1 MRAIKKFL
9 FRQAERRLKKIPA
22 LYRGQARFK
31 LHYPGKYTFGI
42 GSYGLPK
49 VHDWNEGATLR
60 IGSFCSI
67 AENVQILLGGHHHAE
82 WLTTY
87 PLLDMLKESAGTAGC
102 GFSRG
107 GFCGRGGGFGDRSRC
122 GLSRGRCFGCF
133 SSRGRHCCGTGAR
146 DVERDSS
153 RGNAIADRYGD
164 AVQALFQVNRKF
176 TFIRGHFDF
185 LAVDPDHFL
194 VRADLYVHG
203 FLVRA
208 GSQAGLQNA
217 QTWQSVGHGLGIG
230 VCLGLGF

>member
-22 LYRGQARFK
+22 LYRGQARFT

-107 GFCGRGGGFGDRSRC
+107 DVVIGNDVWLCSNSIV
-122 GLSRGRCFGCF
+122 LSGVSIG
-133 SSRGRHCCGTGAR
+133 HGAIVSAGAIVTR
-146 DVERDSS
+146 DVAPYSVVAGNPARHIRWRFDDSTCKALL
-153 RGNAIADRYGD
+153 AIAWWDWPVEEITGMASVLCSD
-164 AVQALFQVNRKF
+164 NFNALFEYANQR
-176 TFIRGHFDF
+176 
-185 LAVDPDHFL
+185 
-194 VRADLYVHG
+194 
-203 FLVRA
+203 
-208 GSQAGLQNA
+208 
-217 QTWQSVGHGLGIG
+217 
-230 VCLGLGF
+230 